1 MSERSDDQRHRE
13 IAVAVRRHTDVLPPM
28 PAPWE
33 ALERRHRKGLLRRG
47 SAAAAVIATAAAV
60 LLAVATGLG
69 SLTTT
74 QEDVVPAGP
83 WPGDADLAQG
93 SVWAGD
99 LARHVHADLG
109 ATASGSEASV
119 LYAADIDG
127 VRVAMV
133 RLQGRTYTDV
143 PQYWWFTGPA
153 GAPATEMQNVGG
165 SDTSR
170 AYSFVLPLTAPE
182 ATEATVLALGHPGG
196 DLSVWTNDD
205 VTPDGRV
212 VSPHVKGYEIA
223 EGVYT
228 TRLKVPFNHAHVEL
242 RGIPGGEWSEFARS
256 DEVQAPPTDD
266 AAWWA
271 AGAAG
276 ARGDAAAGP
285 PERLLIRGVYN
296 TLALPSQVPGS
307 RVLWSMQ
314 DGRTRYSA
322 VALRAPSGG
331 WAVAGILTEPPVH
344 TDDGGV
350 SEGSSVAVATPRPDG
365 DPNRLSLAWYL
376 DTDVDQDG
384 QAMATGDR
392 LALVGPPA
400 STDVRLSGAIT
411 DTVTVPLATGAGVV
425 RREGVGTVEFL
436 ADDGTVLDR
445 VDVTEP
451 LQPNSRLPGAR

>member
-1 MSERSDDQRHRE
+1 MIDDRHEE

-28 PAPWE
+28 PAPWA
-33 ALERRHRKGLLRRG
+33 ALERRHRNGLLRRG
-47 SAAAAVIATAAAV
+47 SVAATAIATAAAV

-83 WPGDADLAQG
+83 WTGDADLAQG

-99 LARHVHADLG
+99 LARHVHTDLG

-133 RLQGRTYTDV
+133 RLQGDSTFTDL
-143 PQYWWFTGPA
+143 PAYWWFTGPA
-153 GAPATEMQNVGG
+153 GAPATEMRNVGG
-165 SDTSR
+165 SDTNR
-170 AYSFVLPLTAPE
+170 AYTLVLPLRTPE
-182 ATEATVLALGHPGG
+182 ATEATVVALGHPGG
-196 DLSVWTNDD
+196 DMSVWTNDD
-205 VTPDGRV
+205 VAPDGRV
-212 VSPHVKGYEIA
+212 LSPHVTGQEIA
-223 EGVYT
+223 DGVYT
-228 TRLKVPFNHAHVEL
+228 ARLKVPFNHAHVEL
-242 RGIPGGEWSEFARS
+242 RDVPGGEWGEFARS

-271 AGAAG
+271 AGATG
-276 ARGDAAAGP
+276 ARGDAATAGP
-285 PERLLIRGVYN
+285 PDRLLIRGVYN

-307 RVLWSMQ
+307 RVLWTMR
-314 DGRTRYSA
+314 DGRDRHSA

-331 WAVAGILTEPPVH
+331 WAVAGIHTEPPVH

-350 SEGSSVAVATPRPDG
+350 SEGSSVVVATPRPDG

-376 DTDVDQDG
+376 DTDVDQEG
-384 QAMATGDR
+384 QEMATGDR

-400 STDVRLSGAIT
+400 STEVRLSGAIT